1 MIRAVLLLQIT
12 AFYTTIYA
20 VSSLSN
26 SIDDND
32 DVIDLSHLGPNIYGD
47 PDNRTGEIIAAY
59 NSEESELNPEE
70 LGNYFEGDILMPK
83 TMTRIGLLASSAKW
97 PNGVIPF
104 EIRGHFGRIHF
115 FYLERSHIN
124 CNKKFVLPLL

>member
-1 MIRAVLLLQIT
+1 MIPAVLLLQIT

-115 FYLERSHIN
+115 FLERSHIN